1 MILASRQVEKPVSS
15 RKTPASPIHRKCYT
29 ISMPAKKSLSKPPAK
44 PPANKA
50 DNPKSAS
57 NKAAKPKHARRTTKA
72 KTKPAKW
79 RNALIAILLLTAM
92 AAVLSGLVY
101 AYFNQLSPRRP
112 TALSDEQYYFTDS
125 RYSGIRSK
133 FVTRQTN
140 REKVSIEYPLTKNN
154 KINKTVAQAIDRADS
169 DFRYAATNI
178 LTFDQPLTE
187 TISYQVTHNNSVAL
201 SIIVNIKQDMHGA
214 HPVSLTHFW
223 TFDKKSGEVISLS
236 DLTEQSEKAAEEIVA
251 AARNNIN
258 ETIKDRRQAE
268 LDLSETIT
276 QETLSNF
283 VITDG
288 GNSLA
293 WPIGQASL
301 LPSAYGEM
309 TIKVP
314 IAAVAKYL
322 QNPTARK
329 LANIPKPPE
338 PKPAPAPAAPVPAP
352 TTGNKVIALT
362 FDDGPGLYTAQLLD
376 ILDQHGAKATFFLIG
391 SKVSSQANVVHSI
404 HARGH
409 QLGNHSWSHPELP
422 KLPVNQIAGEIDRTN
437 DAIKQATGV
446 TPTILRP
453 PYGAVNGVVLEQ
465 LRLRGM
471 SSILW
476 SVDTRDW
483 ADRNSEIVC
492 SRAVAGARPGAI
504 ILMHDIHQTSVSAVP
519 CILSALK
526 QQGYSFVTVQG
537 LLGNMAAGAG
547 YP

>member
-1 MILASRQVEKPVSS
+1 MRQP
-15 RKTPASPIHRKCYT
+15 TP
-29 ISMPAKKSLSKPPAK
+29 
-44 PPANKA
+44 
-50 DNPKSAS
+50 
-57 NKAAKPKHARRTTKA
+57 
-72 KTKPAKW
+72 
-79 RNALIAILLLTAM
+79 
-92 AAVLSGLVY
+92 
-101 AYFNQLSPRRP
+101 
-112 TALSDEQYYFTDS
+112 LSDEKYYFTDS
-125 RYSGIRSK
+125 RYSEIRSK
-133 FVTRQTN
+133 FVIRQTS
-140 REKVSIEYPLTKNN
+140 REKVSIEYPITKNN
-154 KINKTVAQAIDRADS
+154 KINKTIAQIINRDDR
-169 DFRYAATNI
+169 DFRYIATNV
-178 LTFDQPLTE
+178 LSFNQPMTE
-187 TISYQVTHNNSVAL
+187 TISYQITHNNSAAL
-201 SIIVNIKQDMHGA
+201 SIIINIKQDMHGA

-236 DLTEQSEKAAEEIVA
+236 DLTEQSEKATREIMA
-251 AARNNIN
+251 AARNNIK
-258 ETIKDRRQAE
+258 ETIKQRQQAE

-338 PKPAPAPAAPVPAP
+338 PKPEPTPTPAAPAPAP

-362 FDDGPGLYTAQLLD
+362 FDDGPGPHTAHLLD
-376 ILDQHGAKATFFLIG
+376 VLDQYGAKATFFLIG
-391 SKVSSQANVVHSI
+391 SKVSSQANVVRSI
-404 HARGH
+404 HARSH

-422 KLPVNQIAGEIDRTN
+422 KLPVDQIAGEIDRTN

-446 TPTILRP
+446 TPAILRP

-483 ADRNSEIVC
+483 ADRNSDIVC
-492 SRAVAGARPGAI
+492 SRAVAGARPGAV
-504 ILMHDIHQTSVSAVP
+504 ILMHDIHQTSVGAVP
-519 CILSALK
+519 CILGALK

-537 LLGNMAAGAG
+537 LLGNIAPGAG

>member
-1 MILASRQVEKPVSS
+1 
-15 RKTPASPIHRKCYT
+15 
-29 ISMPAKKSLSKPPAK
+29 MPARGSRTKLIRKKQSKPEVCISK
-44 PPANKA
+44 KRIVVRFVILFFVVV
-50 DNPKSAS
+50 
-57 NKAAKPKHARRTTKA
+57 AAGL
-72 KTKPAKW
+72 
-79 RNALIAILLLTAM
+79 LIFIHLQ
-92 AAVLSGLVY
+92 
-101 AYFNQLSPRRP
+101 FNQQLMRQP
-112 TALSDEQYYFTDS
+112 TPLSDEKYYFTDS
-125 RYSGIRSK
+125 RYSEIRSK
-133 FVTRQTN
+133 FVIRQTS
-140 REKVSIEYPLTKNN
+140 REKVSIEYPITKNN
-154 KINKTVAQAIDRADS
+154 KINKTIAQIINRDDR
-169 DFRYAATNI
+169 DFRYIATNV
-178 LTFDQPLTE
+178 LSFNQPMTE
-187 TISYQVTHNNSVAL
+187 TISYQITHNNSAAL
-201 SIIVNIKQDMHGA
+201 SIIVNIKQDIHGA

-223 TFDKKSGEVISLS
+223 TFDKKSGEVINLS

-251 AARNNIN
+251 AARNNIK
-258 ETIKDRRQAE
+258 ETIKQRQQAE

-283 VITDG
+283 IITDG
-288 GNSLA
+288 GNSIA

-301 LPSAYGEM
+301 FPSAYGEM

-314 IAAVAKYL
+314 IDAVAKYL

-338 PKPAPAPAAPVPAP
+338 PKPEPKPAPAVPAPAP

-362 FDDGPGLYTAQLLD
+362 FDDGPGPYTAHLLD
-376 ILDQHGAKATFFLIG
+376 VLDQYGAKATFFLIG
-391 SKVSSQANVVHSI
+391 SKVSSQANVVRSI

-422 KLPVNQIAGEIDRTN
+422 KLPVDQIAGEIDRTN
-437 DAIKQATGV
+437 DAIKQATSV
-446 TPTILRP
+446 TPAILRP

-483 ADRNSEIVC
+483 ADRNSDIVC

-504 ILMHDIHQTSVSAVP
+504 ILMHDIHQTSVGAVP

-537 LLGNMAAGAG
+537 LLGNTTPGVG

>member
-1 MILASRQVEKPVSS
+1 
-15 RKTPASPIHRKCYT
+15 
-29 ISMPAKKSLSKPPAK
+29 MPARGSRTKLIRKKQSKPEVYISK
-44 PPANKA
+44 KRIVVRFVILFFVVV
-50 DNPKSAS
+50 
-57 NKAAKPKHARRTTKA
+57 AAG
-72 KTKPAKW
+72 
-79 RNALIAILLLTAM
+79 LLTFIH
-92 AAVLSGLVY
+92 LQ
-101 AYFNQLSPRRP
+101 FNQQLMRQP
-112 TALSDEQYYFTDS
+112 TPLSDEKYYFTDS
-125 RYSGIRSK
+125 RYSEIRSK
-133 FVTRQTN
+133 FVIRQTS
-140 REKVSIEYPLTKNN
+140 REKVSIEYPITKNN
-154 KINKTVAQAIDRADS
+154 KINKTIAQVITRDDR
-169 DFRYAATNI
+169 DFRYIATNV
-178 LTFDQPLTE
+178 LSFNQPMTE
-187 TISYQVTHNNSVAL
+187 TISYQITHNNSAAL
-201 SIIVNIKQDMHGA
+201 SIIVNIKQDIHGA

-251 AARNNIN
+251 AARNSIN
-258 ETIKDRRQAE
+258 ETIKQRQQAE

-338 PKPAPAPAAPVPAP
+338 PKPEPKPAPAAPAPAP

-362 FDDGPGLYTAQLLD
+362 FDDGPGPHTAHLLD
-376 ILDQHGAKATFFLIG
+376 ILDQYGAKATFFLIG
-391 SKVSSQANVVHSI
+391 SKVSSQANVVRSI

-422 KLPVNQIAGEIDRTN
+422 KLPVDQIAGEIDRTN

-446 TPTILRP
+446 TPAILRP

-483 ADRNSEIVC
+483 ADRNSDIVC

-504 ILMHDIHQTSVSAVP
+504 ILMHDIHQTSVNAVP

-537 LLGNMAAGAG
+537 LIGNMAAGAG

>member
-1 MILASRQVEKPVSS
+1 MPTKKIQSKPQKSSAKRQSARPSRGSKTNT
-15 RKTPASPIHRKCYT
+15 TPANRPGL
-29 ISMPAKKSLSKPPAK
+29 ISILFTTLLLLMVTAIGVLFYFHSKQPPA
-44 PPANKA
+44 
-50 DNPKSAS
+50 
-57 NKAAKPKHARRTTKA
+57 
-72 KTKPAKW
+72 
-79 RNALIAILLLTAM
+79 
-92 AAVLSGLVY
+92 
-101 AYFNQLSPRRP
+101 QRP
-112 TALSDEQYYFTDS
+112 TVLEDEKYYFADS
-125 RYSGIRSK
+125 RYAGIRSK
-133 FVTRQTN
+133 FVTRDTKH
-140 REKVSIEYPLTKNN
+140 EKVSIEYPITSNS
-154 KINKTVAQAIDRADS
+154 KINKLIARVIDRADG
-169 DFRYAATNI
+169 DFRHTATNAP
-178 LTFDQPLTE
+178 TFDRPMTE
-187 TISYQVTHNNSVAL
+187 TISYQVTHNNLAAL
-201 SIIVNIKQDMHGA
+201 SMIVNIKQDMHGA

-223 TFDKKSGEVISLS
+223 TFDKKSGEVISLN
-236 DLTEQSEKAAEEIVA
+236 DLTEQSEKATGEIVA

-258 ETIKDRRQAE
+258 ETIKQRQQAE
-268 LDLSETIT
+268 LDLNETIT

-314 IAAVAKYL
+314 ITAVAKYL

-338 PKPAPAPAAPVPAP
+338 PKPNPAPAAPPAANS
-352 TTGNKVIALT
+352 GGKVIALT
-362 FDDGPGLYTAQLLD
+362 FDDGPGPYTAQLLD

-391 SKVSSQANVVHSI
+391 SKVSAQADVLRRMHS
-404 HARGH
+404 RGH

-422 KLPVNQIAGEIDRTN
+422 KLPVDQIAGEIDRTN

-446 TPTILRP
+446 KPSILRP

-483 ADRNSEIVC
+483 ADRNSDIVC
-492 SRAVAGARPGAI
+492 SRAVAGAHPGAI
-504 ILMHDIHQTSVSAVP
+504 ILMHDIHQTSVGAVP

-537 LLGNMAAGAG
+537 LIGNMAPGAG

>member
-1 MILASRQVEKPVSS
+1 
-15 RKTPASPIHRKCYT
+15 
-29 ISMPAKKSLSKPPAK
+29 MPARGSRTKLIRKKQSKPEVCISK
-44 PPANKA
+44 KRIVVRFVILFFVVV
-50 DNPKSAS
+50 
-57 NKAAKPKHARRTTKA
+57 AAGL
-72 KTKPAKW
+72 
-79 RNALIAILLLTAM
+79 LIFIHLQ
-92 AAVLSGLVY
+92 
-101 AYFNQLSPRRP
+101 FNQQLMRQP
-112 TALSDEQYYFTDS
+112 TPLSDEKYYFTDS
-125 RYSGIRSK
+125 RYSEIRSK
-133 FVTRQTN
+133 FVIRQTS
-140 REKVSIEYPLTKNN
+140 REKVSIEYPITKNN
-154 KINKTVAQAIDRADS
+154 KINKTIAQIINRDDR
-169 DFRYAATNI
+169 DFRYIATNV
-178 LTFDQPLTE
+178 LSFNQPMTE
-187 TISYQVTHNNSVAL
+187 TISYQITHNNSAAL
-201 SIIVNIKQDMHGA
+201 SIIVNIKQDIHGA

-223 TFDKKSGEVISLS
+223 TFDKKSGEVINLS

-251 AARNNIN
+251 AARNNIK
-258 ETIKDRRQAE
+258 ETIKQRQQAE

-283 VITDG
+283 IITDG
-288 GNSLA
+288 GNSIA

-314 IAAVAKYL
+314 IDAVAKYL

-338 PKPAPAPAAPVPAP
+338 SKPAPKPAPAVQTPAP

-362 FDDGPGLYTAQLLD
+362 FDDGPGPYTAHLLD
-376 ILDQHGAKATFFLIG
+376 VLDQYGAKATFFLIG
-391 SKVSSQANVVHSI
+391 SKVSSQANVVRSI

-422 KLPVNQIAGEIDRTN
+422 KLPVDQIAGEIDRTN
-437 DAIKQATGV
+437 DAIKQATSV
-446 TPTILRP
+446 TPAILRP

-483 ADRNSEIVC
+483 ADRNSDIVC

-504 ILMHDIHQTSVSAVP
+504 ILMHDIHQTSVGAVP

-537 LLGNMAAGAG
+537 LLGNTTPGVG

>member
-1 MILASRQVEKPVSS
+1 
-15 RKTPASPIHRKCYT
+15 
-29 ISMPAKKSLSKPPAK
+29 MPARGSRTKLIRKKQSKPEVCISKKRIVVRFVILFFVVVTAGL
-44 PPANKA
+44 
-50 DNPKSAS
+50 
-57 NKAAKPKHARRTTKA
+57 
-72 KTKPAKW
+72 
-79 RNALIAILLLTAM
+79 LIFIHLQ
-92 AAVLSGLVY
+92 
-101 AYFNQLSPRRP
+101 FNQQLMRQP
-112 TALSDEQYYFTDS
+112 TPLSDEKYYFTDS
-125 RYSGIRSK
+125 RYSEIRSK
-133 FVTRQTN
+133 FVIRQTS
-140 REKVSIEYPLTKNN
+140 REKVSIEYPITKNN
-154 KINKTVAQAIDRADS
+154 KINKTIAQIINRDDR
-169 DFRYAATNI
+169 DFRYIATNV
-178 LTFDQPLTE
+178 LSFNQPMTE
-187 TISYQVTHNNSVAL
+187 TISYQITHNNSAAL

-223 TFDKKSGEVISLS
+223 TFDKKSGEVITLN
-236 DLTEQSEKAAEEIVA
+236 DLTELSEKATKEIVA

-258 ETIKDRRQAE
+258 ETIKQRQQPE
-268 LDLSETIT
+268 LDLNETIT

-283 VITDG
+283 IITDG
-288 GNSLA
+288 GNSIA

-314 IAAVAKYL
+314 IDAVAKYL

-338 PKPAPAPAAPVPAP
+338 PKPEPKPAPAVQAPAP

-362 FDDGPGLYTAQLLD
+362 FDDGPGPYTAHLLD
-376 ILDQHGAKATFFLIG
+376 VLDQYGAKATFFLIG
-391 SKVSSQANVVHSI
+391 SKVSSQANIVRSI

-422 KLPVNQIAGEIDRTN
+422 KLPVDQIADEIDRTN

-446 TPTILRP
+446 TPAILRP

-483 ADRNSEIVC
+483 ADRNSDIVC
-492 SRAVAGARPGAI
+492 SRAVAGARPGAV
-504 ILMHDIHQTSVSAVP
+504 ILMHDIHQTSVGAVP

-537 LLGNMAAGAG
+537 LIGNMAAGVG

>member
-1 MILASRQVEKPVSS
+1 
-15 RKTPASPIHRKCYT
+15 
-29 ISMPAKKSLSKPPAK
+29 MPARGSRTKLIRKKQSKPEVYISK
-44 PPANKA
+44 KRIVVRFVILFFVVV
-50 DNPKSAS
+50 
-57 NKAAKPKHARRTTKA
+57 AAG
-72 KTKPAKW
+72 
-79 RNALIAILLLTAM
+79 LLTFIH
-92 AAVLSGLVY
+92 LQ
-101 AYFNQLSPRRP
+101 FNQQLMRQP
-112 TALSDEQYYFTDS
+112 TPLSDEKYYFTDS
-125 RYSGIRSK
+125 RYSEIRSK
-133 FVTRQTN
+133 FVIRQTS
-140 REKVSIEYPLTKNN
+140 REKVSIEYPITKNN
-154 KINKTVAQAIDRADS
+154 KINKTIAQVITRDDR
-169 DFRYAATNI
+169 DFRYIATNV
-178 LTFDQPLTE
+178 LSFNQPMTE
-187 TISYQVTHNNSVAL
+187 TISYQITHNNSAAL

-236 DLTEQSEKAAEEIVA
+236 DLTEQSDKATREIVA

-258 ETIKDRRQAE
+258 ETIKQRQQAE
-268 LDLSETIT
+268 LDLNETIT

-314 IAAVAKYL
+314 IDAVAKYL

-338 PKPAPAPAAPVPAP
+338 PKPEPKPAPAVPAPAP

-362 FDDGPGLYTAQLLD
+362 FDDGPGPHTAHLLD
-376 ILDQHGAKATFFLIG
+376 ILDQYGAKATFFLIG
-391 SKVSSQANVVHSI
+391 SKVSSQANVVRSI
-404 HARGH
+404 QARGH

-422 KLPVNQIAGEIDRTN
+422 KLPVDQIASEVDRTN
-437 DAIKQATGV
+437 EAIRQATGV
-446 TPTILRP
+446 TPAILRP
-453 PYGAVNGVVLEQ
+453 PYGAVNGAVLEQ
-465 LRLRGM
+465 RGM

-483 ADRNSEIVC
+483 ADRNSDIVC

-504 ILMHDIHQTSVSAVP
+504 ILMHDIHQTSVNAMP

-537 LLGNMAAGAG
+537 LLGNTTPGVG

>member
-1 MILASRQVEKPVSS
+1 MCISKKRIVVRFIILFFVVIA
-15 RKTPASPIHRKCYT
+15 AGLLIFIH
-29 ISMPAKKSLSKPPAK
+29 LQ
-44 PPANKA
+44 
-50 DNPKSAS
+50 
-57 NKAAKPKHARRTTKA
+57 
-72 KTKPAKW
+72 
-79 RNALIAILLLTAM
+79 
-92 AAVLSGLVY
+92 
-101 AYFNQLSPRRP
+101 FNQQLMRQP
-112 TALSDEQYYFTDS
+112 TPLSDEKYYFTDS
-125 RYSGIRSK
+125 RYSEIRSK
-133 FVTRQTN
+133 FVIRQTS
-140 REKVSIEYPLTKNN
+140 REKVSIEYPITKNN
-154 KINKTVAQAIDRADS
+154 KINKTIAQVITRDDR
-169 DFRYAATNI
+169 DFRYIATNV
-178 LTFDQPLTE
+178 LSFNQPMTE
-187 TISYQVTHNNSVAL
+187 TISYQITHNNSAAL

-236 DLTEQSEKAAEEIVA
+236 DLTEQSDKATMEIVA

-258 ETIKDRRQAE
+258 ETIKQRQQAE
-268 LDLSETIT
+268 LDLNETIT

-314 IAAVAKYL
+314 IDAVAKYL

-338 PKPAPAPAAPVPAP
+338 PKPEPKPAPAVPAPAP

-362 FDDGPGLYTAQLLD
+362 FDDGPGPHTAHLLD
-376 ILDQHGAKATFFLIG
+376 ILDQYGAKATFFLIG
-391 SKVSSQANVVHSI
+391 SKVSSQANVVHNI
-404 HARGH
+404 QARGH

-422 KLPVNQIAGEIDRTN
+422 KLPVDQIAGEIDRTN

-446 TPTILRP
+446 TPAILRP
-453 PYGAVNGVVLEQ
+453 PYGAVNGAVLEQ

-483 ADRNSEIVC
+483 ADRNSDIVC

-504 ILMHDIHQTSVSAVP
+504 ILMHDIHQTSVGAVP

-537 LLGNMAAGAG
+537 LLGNTTPGVG

>member
-1 MILASRQVEKPVSS
+1 
-15 RKTPASPIHRKCYT
+15 
-29 ISMPAKKSLSKPPAK
+29 MPARGSRTKLIRKKQSKPEVHISK
-44 PPANKA
+44 KRIVVRFVILFFVVV
-50 DNPKSAS
+50 
-57 NKAAKPKHARRTTKA
+57 AAG
-72 KTKPAKW
+72 
-79 RNALIAILLLTAM
+79 LLTFIH
-92 AAVLSGLVY
+92 LQ
-101 AYFNQLSPRRP
+101 FNQQPMRQP
-112 TALSDEQYYFTDS
+112 TPLSDEKYYFTDS
-125 RYSGIRSK
+125 RYSEIRSK
-133 FVTRQTN
+133 FVIRQTS
-140 REKVSIEYPLTKNN
+140 REKVSIEYPITKNN
-154 KINKTVAQAIDRADS
+154 KINKTIAQVITRDDR
-169 DFRYAATNI
+169 DFRYIATNV
-178 LTFDQPLTE
+178 LSFNQPMTE
-187 TISYQVTHNNSVAL
+187 TISYQITHNNSAAL

-236 DLTEQSEKAAEEIVA
+236 DLTEQSDKATREIVA

-258 ETIKDRRQAE
+258 ETIKQRQQAE
-268 LDLSETIT
+268 LDLNETIT

-314 IAAVAKYL
+314 IDAVAKYL

-338 PKPAPAPAAPVPAP
+338 PKPAPKPAPAVPAPAP

-362 FDDGPGLYTAQLLD
+362 FDDGPGPYTAHLLD
-376 ILDQHGAKATFFLIG
+376 VLDQYGAKATFFLIG
-391 SKVSSQANVVHSI
+391 SKVSSQANVVRSI

-422 KLPVNQIAGEIDRTN
+422 KLPVDQIAGEIDRTN

-446 TPTILRP
+446 TPAILRP

-504 ILMHDIHQTSVSAVP
+504 ILMHDIHQTSVGAVP

-537 LLGNMAAGAG
+537 LLGNMAPGAG

>member
-1 MILASRQVEKPVSS
+1 MKKYRVGFSS
-15 RKTPASPIHRKCYT
+15 SPAPLIHYKCYT
-29 ISMPAKKSLSKPPAK
+29 ISMPAKKSPRKPLAK
-44 PPANKA
+44 PPTNKA
-50 DNPKSAS
+50 DKAKSVS
-57 NKAAKPKHARRTTKA
+57 NNKTAKPKHTRRIAKT
-72 KTKPAKW
+72 KTKPARW
-79 RNALIAILLLTAM
+79 RNTLIAILLLTAM

-101 AYFNQLSPRRP
+101 AYFNQLSSRRP

-223 TFDKKSGEVISLS
+223 TFDKKSGEVISLN

-258 ETIKDRRQAE
+258 ETIKQRQQAE
-268 LDLSETIT
+268 LDLNETIT

-338 PKPAPAPAAPVPAP
+338 PKPKPAPATPTPAAAGK
-352 TTGNKVIALT
+352 TIALT
-362 FDDGPGLYTAQLLD
+362 FDDGPGPYTAQLLD

-391 SKVSSQANVVHSI
+391 SKVSAQASVVRNI
-404 HARGH
+404 QARGH

-422 KLPVNQIAGEIDRTN
+422 KLPIDQVAGEIDRTN

-446 TPTILRP
+446 KPTVMRP
-453 PYGAVNGVVLEQ
+453 PYGAVNGAVLEQ

-492 SRAVAGARPGAI
+492 SRAVAGAHPGAI
-504 ILMHDIHQTSVSAVP
+504 ILMHDIHQTSVNAVP

-537 LLGNMAAGAG
+537 LIGNMAAGFG

>member
-1 MILASRQVEKPVSS
+1 
-15 RKTPASPIHRKCYT
+15 
-29 ISMPAKKSLSKPPAK
+29 MPARGSRTKLIRKKQSKPEVCISK
-44 PPANKA
+44 KRIVVRFVILFFVVV
-50 DNPKSAS
+50 
-57 NKAAKPKHARRTTKA
+57 AAG
-72 KTKPAKW
+72 
-79 RNALIAILLLTAM
+79 LLTFIH
-92 AAVLSGLVY
+92 LQ
-101 AYFNQLSPRRP
+101 FNQQPMRQP
-112 TALSDEQYYFTDS
+112 TPLSDEKYYFTDS
-125 RYSGIRSK
+125 RYSEIRSK
-133 FVTRQTN
+133 FVIRQTS
-140 REKVSIEYPLTKNN
+140 REKVSIEYPITKNN
-154 KINKTVAQAIDRADS
+154 KINKTIAQVITRADR
-169 DFRYAATNI
+169 DFRYTATNV
-178 LTFDQPLTE
+178 LTFNQPMTE
-187 TISYQVTHNNSVAL
+187 TISYQITHNNSAAL
-201 SIIVNIKQDMHGA
+201 SIIVNIKQDIHGA

-251 AARNNIN
+251 AARNNIK
-258 ETIKDRRQAE
+258 ETIKQRQQAE

-314 IAAVAKYL
+314 IDAVAKYL

-338 PKPAPAPAAPVPAP
+338 PKPAPKPAPAVPAPAP

-362 FDDGPGLYTAQLLD
+362 FDDGPGPYTAHLLD
-376 ILDQHGAKATFFLIG
+376 VLDQYGAKATFFLIG
-391 SKVSSQANVVHSI
+391 SKVSSQANVVRSI

-422 KLPVNQIAGEIDRTN
+422 KLPVDQIAGEIDRTN

-446 TPTILRP
+446 TPAILRP

-483 ADRNSEIVC
+483 ADRNSDIVC
-492 SRAVAGARPGAI
+492 SRAVAGAQPGAI
-504 ILMHDIHQTSVSAVP
+504 ILMHDIHQTSVGAVP

-537 LLGNMAAGAG
+537 LLGNTTPGVG

>member
-1 MILASRQVEKPVSS
+1 MPVRGSRTKLI
-15 RKTPASPIHRKCYT
+15 RKNQ
-29 ISMPAKKSLSKPPAK
+29 SKPEVHISK
-44 PPANKA
+44 KRIVVRFIILFFIVV
-50 DNPKSAS
+50 
-57 NKAAKPKHARRTTKA
+57 AAGL
-72 KTKPAKW
+72 
-79 RNALIAILLLTAM
+79 LIFIHLQ
-92 AAVLSGLVY
+92 
-101 AYFNQLSPRRP
+101 FNQQLMRQP
-112 TALSDEQYYFTDS
+112 TPLSDEKYYFTDS
-125 RYSGIRSK
+125 RYSEIRSK
-133 FVTRQTN
+133 FVIRQTS
-140 REKVSIEYPLTKNN
+140 REKVSIEYPITKNN
-154 KINKTVAQAIDRADS
+154 KINKTIAQVITRDDR
-169 DFRYAATNI
+169 DFRYIATNV
-178 LTFDQPLTE
+178 LSFNQPMTE
-187 TISYQVTHNNSVAL
+187 TISYQITHNNSAAL
-201 SIIVNIKQDMHGA
+201 SIIVNIKQDIHGA

-251 AARNNIN
+251 AARNNIK
-258 ETIKDRRQAE
+258 ETIKQRQQAE

-314 IAAVAKYL
+314 IDAVAKYL

-338 PKPAPAPAAPVPAP
+338 PKPAPKPAPAVPAPAP

-362 FDDGPGLYTAQLLD
+362 FDDGPGPYTAHLLD
-376 ILDQHGAKATFFLIG
+376 VLDQYGAKATFFLIG
-391 SKVSSQANVVHSI
+391 SKVSSQANVVRSI

-422 KLPVNQIAGEIDRTN
+422 KLSVNQIAGEIDRTN
-437 DAIKQATGV
+437 EAIKQAAGV
-446 TPTILRP
+446 KPTILRP
-453 PYGAVNGVVLEQ
+453 PYGAANGVVLEQ
-465 LRLRGM
+465 LRARGM

-483 ADRNSEIVC
+483 ADRNSQIVC
-492 SRAVAGARPGAI
+492 SRAVAGARPGAV
-504 ILMHDIHQTSVSAVP
+504 ILMHDIHQTSVNAVP
-519 CILSALK
+519 CILSSLK
-526 QQGYSFVTVQG
+526 QQGYSFVTIQR
-537 LLGNMAAGAG
+537 LH
-547 YP
+547 

>member
-1 MILASRQVEKPVSS
+1 
-15 RKTPASPIHRKCYT
+15 
-29 ISMPAKKSLSKPPAK
+29 MPARGSRTKLIRKNQSKPEVYISK
-44 PPANKA
+44 KRIVVRFIILFFVVV
-50 DNPKSAS
+50 
-57 NKAAKPKHARRTTKA
+57 AAGL
-72 KTKPAKW
+72 
-79 RNALIAILLLTAM
+79 LIFIHLQ
-92 AAVLSGLVY
+92 
-101 AYFNQLSPRRP
+101 FNQQLMRQP
-112 TALSDEQYYFTDS
+112 TPLSDEKYYFTDS
-125 RYSGIRSK
+125 RYSEIRSK
-133 FVTRQTN
+133 FVIRQTS
-140 REKVSIEYPLTKNN
+140 REKVSIEYPITKNN
-154 KINKTVAQAIDRADS
+154 KINKTIAQVITRDDR
-169 DFRYAATNI
+169 DFRYIATNV
-178 LTFDQPLTE
+178 LSFNQPMTE
-187 TISYQVTHNNSVAL
+187 TISYQITHNNSAAL
-201 SIIVNIKQDMHGA
+201 SIIVNIKQDIHGA

-236 DLTEQSEKAAEEIVA
+236 DLTEQSEKAAEEIVV

-258 ETIKDRRQAE
+258 ETIKQRQQAE
-268 LDLSETIT
+268 LDLNETIT

-283 VITDG
+283 IITDG

-314 IAAVAKYL
+314 IDAVAKYL

-338 PKPAPAPAAPVPAP
+338 PKPTPKPAPAAPAPAS

-362 FDDGPGLYTAQLLD
+362 FDDGPGPYTAQLLD

-391 SKVSSQANVVHSI
+391 SKVSSQANVVRSI

-422 KLPVNQIAGEIDRTN
+422 KLPVDQIAGEIDRTN

-446 TPTILRP
+446 TPTVMRP
-453 PYGAVNGVVLEQ
+453 PYGAVNSAVLEQ

-492 SRAVAGARPGAI
+492 SRAVAGAHPGAI
-504 ILMHDIHQTSVSAVP
+504 ILMHDIHQTSVNAVP

-537 LLGNMAAGAG
+537 LIGNMAAGAG

>member
-1 MILASRQVEKPVSS
+1 
-15 RKTPASPIHRKCYT
+15 
-29 ISMPAKKSLSKPPAK
+29 MPAKKSPRKPLAK
-44 PPANKA
+44 PPTNKA
-50 DNPKSAS
+50 DKAKSVS
-57 NKAAKPKHARRTTKA
+57 NNKTAKPKHTRRIAKT
-72 KTKPAKW
+72 KTKPARW
-79 RNALIAILLLTAM
+79 RNTLIAILLLTAM

-101 AYFNQLSPRRP
+101 AYFNQLSSRRP

-258 ETIKDRRQAE
+258 ETIKQRQQAE
-268 LDLSETIT
+268 LDLNETIT

-338 PKPAPAPAAPVPAP
+338 PKPKPAPATPTPAAAGK
-352 TTGNKVIALT
+352 TIALT
-362 FDDGPGLYTAQLLD
+362 FDDGPGPYTAQLLD

-391 SKVSSQANVVHSI
+391 SKVSAQASVVRNI
-404 HARGH
+404 QARGH

-422 KLPVNQIAGEIDRTN
+422 KLPIDQVAGEIDRTN

-446 TPTILRP
+446 KPTVMRP
-453 PYGAVNGVVLEQ
+453 PYGAVNGAVLEQ

-492 SRAVAGARPGAI
+492 SRAVAGAHPGAI
-504 ILMHDIHQTSVSAVP
+504 ILMHDIHQTSVNAVP

-537 LLGNMAAGAG
+537 LIGNMAAGFG

>member
-1 MILASRQVEKPVSS
+1 
-15 RKTPASPIHRKCYT
+15 
-29 ISMPAKKSLSKPPAK
+29 MPARGSRTKLIRKKQSKPEVCISK
-44 PPANKA
+44 KRIVVRFVILFFVVV
-50 DNPKSAS
+50 
-57 NKAAKPKHARRTTKA
+57 AAGL
-72 KTKPAKW
+72 
-79 RNALIAILLLTAM
+79 LIFIHLQ
-92 AAVLSGLVY
+92 
-101 AYFNQLSPRRP
+101 FNQQLMRQP
-112 TALSDEQYYFTDS
+112 TPLSDEKYYFTDS
-125 RYSGIRSK
+125 RYSEIRSK
-133 FVTRQTN
+133 FVIRQTS
-140 REKVSIEYPLTKNN
+140 REKVSIEYPITKNN
-154 KINKTVAQAIDRADS
+154 KINKTIAQVITRDDR
-169 DFRYAATNI
+169 DFRYIATNV
-178 LTFDQPLTE
+178 LSFNQPMTE
-187 TISYQVTHNNSVAL
+187 TISYQITHNNSAAL
-201 SIIVNIKQDMHGA
+201 SIIVNIKQDIHGA

-223 TFDKKSGEVISLS
+223 TFDKKSGEVINLS
-236 DLTEQSEKAAEEIVA
+236 DLTEQSDKAAEEIVA
-251 AARNNIN
+251 AARNNLK
-258 ETIKDRRQAE
+258 ETIKQRQQAE
-268 LDLSETIT
+268 LDLNETIT

-314 IAAVAKYL
+314 IDAVAKYL

-338 PKPAPAPAAPVPAP
+338 PKPEPKPAPAVPAPAP

-362 FDDGPGLYTAQLLD
+362 FDDGPGPYTAHLLD
-376 ILDQHGAKATFFLIG
+376 VLDQYGAKATFFLIG
-391 SKVSSQANVVHSI
+391 SKVSSQANVVRSI

-422 KLPVNQIAGEIDRTN
+422 KLPVDQIAGEIDRTN

-446 TPTILRP
+446 TPAILRP

-483 ADRNSEIVC
+483 ADRNSDIVC

-504 ILMHDIHQTSVSAVP
+504 ILMHDIHQTSVGAVP

-537 LLGNMAAGAG
+537 LIGNMAAGVG

>member
-1 MILASRQVEKPVSS
+1 
-15 RKTPASPIHRKCYT
+15 
-29 ISMPAKKSLSKPPAK
+29 MPAKKSPRKPLAK
-44 PPANKA
+44 PPTNKTDKA
-50 DNPKSAS
+50 KSVS
-57 NKAAKPKHARRTTKA
+57 NNKAAKPKHIRRTA
-72 KTKPAKW
+72 KTKTRPAKW
-79 RNALIAILLLTAM
+79 RNALIAILLLTTM
-92 AAVLSGLVY
+92 ATVLSGLVY
-101 AYFNQLSPRRP
+101 AYLNQLSPRRP

-187 TISYQVTHNNSVAL
+187 TISYQVTHNNSIAL

-236 DLTEQSEKAAEEIVA
+236 DLTEQSEKATGEIVA

-258 ETIKDRRQAE
+258 ETIKQRRQTE
-268 LDLSETIT
+268 LDLNETIT

-338 PKPAPAPAAPVPAP
+338 PKPKPAPATPTPAAAGK
-352 TTGNKVIALT
+352 TIALT
-362 FDDGPGLYTAQLLD
+362 FDDGPGPYTAQLLD

-391 SKVSSQANVVHSI
+391 SKVSAQASVVRNI
-404 HARGH
+404 QARGH

-422 KLPVNQIAGEIDRTN
+422 KLPIDQVAGEIDRTN

-446 TPTILRP
+446 KPTVMRP
-453 PYGAVNGVVLEQ
+453 PYGAVNGAVLEQ

-492 SRAVAGARPGAI
+492 SRAVAGAHPGAI
-504 ILMHDIHQTSVSAVP
+504 ILMHDIHQTSVNAVP

-537 LLGNMAAGAG
+537 LIGNMAAGFG

>member
-1 MILASRQVEKPVSS
+1 
-15 RKTPASPIHRKCYT
+15 
-29 ISMPAKKSLSKPPAK
+29 MPARGSRTKLIRKKQSKPEVHISK
-44 PPANKA
+44 KRIVVRFVILFFVVV
-50 DNPKSAS
+50 
-57 NKAAKPKHARRTTKA
+57 AAG
-72 KTKPAKW
+72 
-79 RNALIAILLLTAM
+79 LLTFIH
-92 AAVLSGLVY
+92 LQ
-101 AYFNQLSPRRP
+101 FNQQPMRQP
-112 TALSDEQYYFTDS
+112 TPLSDEKYYFTDS
-125 RYSGIRSK
+125 RYSEIRSK
-133 FVTRQTN
+133 FVIRQTS
-140 REKVSIEYPLTKNN
+140 REKVSIEYPITKNN
-154 KINKTVAQAIDRADS
+154 KINKTIAQVITRDDR
-169 DFRYAATNI
+169 DFRYIATNV
-178 LTFDQPLTE
+178 LSFNQPMTE
-187 TISYQVTHNNSVAL
+187 TISYQITHNNSAAL

-236 DLTEQSEKAAEEIVA
+236 DLTEQSDKATREIVA

-258 ETIKDRRQAE
+258 ETIKQRQQAE
-268 LDLSETIT
+268 LDLNETIT

-314 IAAVAKYL
+314 IDAVAKYL

-338 PKPAPAPAAPVPAP
+338 PKPEPKPAPAVPAPAP

-362 FDDGPGLYTAQLLD
+362 FDDGPGPYTAHLLD
-376 ILDQHGAKATFFLIG
+376 VLDQYGAKATFFLIG
-391 SKVSSQANVVHSI
+391 SKVSSQANVVRSI

-422 KLPVNQIAGEIDRTN
+422 KLPVDQIAGEIDRTN

-446 TPTILRP
+446 TPAILRP

-465 LRLRGM
+465 LRLRGI

-483 ADRNSEIVC
+483 ADRNSDIVC
-492 SRAVAGARPGAI
+492 SRAVAGARPGAV
-504 ILMHDIHQTSVSAVP
+504 ILMHDIHQTSVGAVP

-537 LLGNMAAGAG
+537 LLGNTTPGVG

>member
-1 MILASRQVEKPVSS
+1 MSAKKTQTKS
-15 RKTPASPIHRKCYT
+15 RK
-29 ISMPAKKSLSKPPAK
+29 LSKERPSTQPRRE
-44 PPANKA
+44 
-50 DNPKSAS
+50 PKTSTAPQS
-57 NKAAKPKHARRTTKA
+57 TSK
-72 KTKPAKW
+72 
-79 RNALIAILLLTAM
+79 LSSVLFAILLLLAVVAM
-92 AAVLSGLVY
+92 AALFYLQSIQPPV
-101 AYFNQLSPRRP
+101 QRP
-112 TALSDEQYYFTDS
+112 TVLEDEKYYFTDS
-125 RYSGIRSK
+125 RYAGIRSK
-133 FVTRQTN
+133 FVTRDTK
-140 REKVSIEYPLTKNN
+140 REKVSIEYPITSNS
-154 KINKTVAQAIDRADS
+154 KINKLIARVIDRADG
-169 DFRYAATNI
+169 DFRHTATNAP
-178 LTFDQPLTE
+178 TFDRPMTE
-187 TISYQVTHNNSVAL
+187 TISYQVTHNNSTAL

-223 TFDKKSGEVISLS
+223 TFDKKSGEVISLN
-236 DLTEQSEKAAEEIVA
+236 DLTEQSEKAAEEIVV

-258 ETIKDRRQAE
+258 ETIKQRQQAE

-338 PKPAPAPAAPVPAP
+338 PKPAPAAP
-352 TTGNKVIALT
+352 TATNPGKVIALT
-362 FDDGPGLYTAQLLD
+362 FDDGPGPYTAHLLD

-391 SKVSSQANVVHSI
+391 SKVSAQADVLRRMHS
-404 HARGH
+404 RGH

-422 KLPVNQIAGEIDRTN
+422 KLPVNQIASEIDRTN

-446 TPTILRP
+446 TPSILRP

-483 ADRNSEIVC
+483 ADRNSDIVC

-504 ILMHDIHQTSVSAVP
+504 ILMHDIHQTSVNAVP
-519 CILSALK
+519 CILSSLK

-537 LLGNMAAGAG
+537 LLGNMAPGAG

>member
-1 MILASRQVEKPVSS
+1 
-15 RKTPASPIHRKCYT
+15 
-29 ISMPAKKSLSKPPAK
+29 MPARGSRTKLIRKKQSKPEVCISK
-44 PPANKA
+44 KRIVVRFIILFFIVI
-50 DNPKSAS
+50 
-57 NKAAKPKHARRTTKA
+57 AAGL
-72 KTKPAKW
+72 
-79 RNALIAILLLTAM
+79 LIFVHLQ
-92 AAVLSGLVY
+92 
-101 AYFNQLSPRRP
+101 FNQQLMHQP
-112 TALSDEQYYFTDS
+112 TPLSDEKYYFTDS
-125 RYSGIRSK
+125 RYSEIRSK
-133 FVTRQTN
+133 FVIRQTS
-140 REKVSIEYPLTKNN
+140 REKVSIEYPITKNN
-154 KINKTVAQAIDRADS
+154 KINKTIAQVITRDDR
-169 DFRYAATNI
+169 DFRYIATNV
-178 LTFDQPLTE
+178 LSFNQPMTE
-187 TISYQVTHNNSVAL
+187 TISYQITHNNSAAL
-201 SIIVNIKQDMHGA
+201 SIIVNIKQDIHGA

-223 TFDKKSGEVISLS
+223 TFDKKSGEVITLN
-236 DLTEQSEKAAEEIVA
+236 DLTEQSEKATEEIVA
-251 AARNNIN
+251 AARNNIK
-258 ETIKDRRQAE
+258 ETIKQRQQAE
-268 LDLSETIT
+268 LDLNETIT

-329 LANIPKPPE
+329 LANVPKPPE
-338 PKPAPAPAAPVPAP
+338 PKPAPKPTPAAPAPAP

-362 FDDGPGLYTAQLLD
+362 FDDGPGPYTAHLLD
-376 ILDQHGAKATFFLIG
+376 VLDQYGAKATFFLIG
-391 SKVSSQANVVHSI
+391 SKVSSQANVVRSI

-422 KLPVNQIAGEIDRTN
+422 KLPAGQIAGEIDRTN

-446 TPTILRP
+446 TPAILRP

-471 SSILW
+471 SAILW
-476 SVDTRDW
+476 SVDTRDG
-483 ADRNSEIVC
+483 ADRNSDIVC
-492 SRAVAGARPGAI
+492 SRAVAGARPGAV

-537 LLGNMAAGAG
+537 LLGNMAPGAG

>member
-1 MILASRQVEKPVSS
+1 
-15 RKTPASPIHRKCYT
+15 
-29 ISMPAKKSLSKPPAK
+29 MPARGSRTKLIRKNQSKPEVHISK
-44 PPANKA
+44 KRIVVRFVILFFVVV
-50 DNPKSAS
+50 
-57 NKAAKPKHARRTTKA
+57 AAG
-72 KTKPAKW
+72 
-79 RNALIAILLLTAM
+79 LLTFIH
-92 AAVLSGLVY
+92 LQ
-101 AYFNQLSPRRP
+101 FNQQPMRQP
-112 TALSDEQYYFTDS
+112 TPLSDEKYYFTDS
-125 RYSGIRSK
+125 RYSEIRSK
-133 FVTRQTN
+133 FVIRQTS
-140 REKVSIEYPLTKNN
+140 REKVSIEYPITKNN
-154 KINKTVAQAIDRADS
+154 KINKTIAQVITRDDR
-169 DFRYAATNI
+169 DFRYIATNV
-178 LTFDQPLTE
+178 LSFNQPMTE
-187 TISYQVTHNNSVAL
+187 TISYQITHNNSAAL

-223 TFDKKSGEVISLS
+223 TFDKKSGEVINLN
-236 DLTEQSEKAAEEIVA
+236 DLTEQSEKATKEIVA

-258 ETIKDRRQAE
+258 ETIKQRQQAE
-268 LDLSETIT
+268 LDLNETIT

-314 IAAVAKYL
+314 IDAVAKYL

-338 PKPAPAPAAPVPAP
+338 PKPEPKPAPAVPAPAP

-362 FDDGPGLYTAQLLD
+362 FDDGPGPHTAHLLD
-376 ILDQHGAKATFFLIG
+376 ILDQYGTKATFFLIG
-391 SKVSSQANVVHSI
+391 SKVSSQANVVRNI
-404 HARGH
+404 QARGH

-422 KLPVNQIAGEIDRTN
+422 KLPVDQIAGEIDRTN

-446 TPTILRP
+446 TPAILRP
-453 PYGAVNGVVLEQ
+453 PYGAVNGAVLEQ

-483 ADRNSEIVC
+483 ADRNSDIVC

-504 ILMHDIHQTSVSAVP
+504 ILMHDIHQTSVGAVP

>member
-1 MILASRQVEKPVSS
+1 MILASRQVEKGLRDS
-15 RKTPASPIHRKCYT
+15 PAPLTYYKCYT
-29 ISMPAKKSLSKPPAK
+29 ISMPAKKSPRKPLAK
-44 PPANKA
+44 TPANKA
-50 DNPKSAS
+50 DKPKSAS
-57 NKAAKPKHARRTTKA
+57 NKAAKTKHTRRIAKT

-79 RNALIAILLLTAM
+79 RNLLIAILLLTAM
-92 AAVLSGLVY
+92 AAVLSGLIY

-223 TFDKKSGEVISLS
+223 TFDKKSGEVINLS

-251 AARNNIN
+251 AARNNLK
-258 ETIKDRRQAE
+258 ETIKQRRQAE

-338 PKPAPAPAAPVPAP
+338 PKPVPKPAPAAPTAANS
-352 TTGNKVIALT
+352 GGKVIALT
-362 FDDGPGLYTAQLLD
+362 FDDGPGPYTAQLLD

-391 SKVSSQANVVHSI
+391 SKVSSQANVVRSI

-422 KLPVNQIAGEIDRTN
+422 KLPVDQIASEIDRTN
-437 DAIKQATGV
+437 DTIKQATGV
-446 TPTILRP
+446 TPTVIRP

-483 ADRNSEIVC
+483 ADRNSDIVC

-504 ILMHDIHQTSVSAVP
+504 ILMHDIHQTSVGAVP
-519 CILSALK
+519 CILNALK
-526 QQGYSFVTVQG
+526 QQGYSFVTIQG
-537 LLGNMAAGAG
+537 LIGNMVAGVG

>member
-1 MILASRQVEKPVSS
+1 
-15 RKTPASPIHRKCYT
+15 
-29 ISMPAKKSLSKPPAK
+29 MPTKKIQSKPQKSSAKRQSARPSRGPKTNTVPANRPK
-44 PPANKA
+44 LSSILFTTLLLLVVTAIGILFCFHSKQPPA
-50 DNPKSAS
+50 
-57 NKAAKPKHARRTTKA
+57 
-72 KTKPAKW
+72 
-79 RNALIAILLLTAM
+79 
-92 AAVLSGLVY
+92 
-101 AYFNQLSPRRP
+101 QRP
-112 TALSDEQYYFTDS
+112 TVLEDEKYYFTDS
-125 RYSGIRSK
+125 RYAGIRSK
-133 FVTRQTN
+133 FVTRDTKH
-140 REKVSIEYPLTKNN
+140 EKVSIEYPITGNS
-154 KINKTVAQAIDRADS
+154 KINKLIARTIDRADG
-169 DFRYAATNI
+169 DFRHTATNAP
-178 LTFDQPLTE
+178 TFDRPMTE
-187 TISYQVTHNNSVAL
+187 TISYQVTHNNSLAL

-223 TFDKKSGEVISLS
+223 TFDKKSGEVIDL
-236 DLTEQSEKAAEEIVA
+236 DNLTEKSEEAIKAIVA

-258 ETIKDRRQAE
+258 ETIKQRRQTE
-268 LDLSETIT
+268 LDLNETIT

-283 VITDG
+283 VIIDG

-338 PKPAPAPAAPVPAP
+338 PKPTPAPAAPTAANS
-352 TTGNKVIALT
+352 GGKVIALT
-362 FDDGPGLYTAQLLD
+362 FDDGPGPYTAQLLD

-391 SKVSSQANVVHSI
+391 SKVSAQADVLRRM

-422 KLPVNQIAGEIDRTN
+422 KLPIDQIAGEIDRTN
-437 DAIKQATGV
+437 EAIRQATGV
-446 TPTILRP
+446 KPSILRP

-465 LRLRGM
+465 IRARGM

-483 ADRNSEIVC
+483 ADRNSQIVC
-492 SRAVAGARPGAI
+492 SRAVAGAHPGAV
-504 ILMHDIHQTSVSAVP
+504 ILMHDIHQTSVGAVP

-526 QQGYSFVTVQG
+526 QQGYSFVTIQR
-537 LLGNMAAGAG
+537 LN
-547 YP
+547 